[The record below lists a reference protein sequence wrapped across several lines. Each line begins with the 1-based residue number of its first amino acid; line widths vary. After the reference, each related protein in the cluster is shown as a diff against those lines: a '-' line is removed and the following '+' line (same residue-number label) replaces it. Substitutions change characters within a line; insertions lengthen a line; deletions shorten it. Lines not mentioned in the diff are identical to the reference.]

1 MTHPCLSGARLVL
14 VNRWHDRFAFFRC
27 TLKNFPNKIEHT
39 LQWARDHFVGV
50 FTHAPENINQYLNNA
65 GYLETLAKQPG
76 SQAADTV
83 EAVLDGLKT
92 HKPVNFADCIIWAR
106 SKFDELFY
114 ETTLQLLYNFPPDKL
129 TTSGTPFWS
138 PPKRCPEAIRFDAGN
153 EMHMEFIVAVRQLPH
168 PF

>member
-1 MTHPCLSGARLVL
+1 MTLTVFHVHLFRVHPPHSRGAFSAALYRCVLDADFGACNLVAWPTH
-14 VNRWHDRFAFFRC
+14 V
-27 TLKNFPNKIEHT
+27 
-39 LQWARDHFVGV
+39 LQV

-92 HKPVNFADCIIWAR
+92 HKPVNFADCITWAR

-114 ETTLQLLYNFPPDKL
+114 ETTLQLLHNFPADKL

-138 PPKRCPEAIRFDAGN
+138 PPKRCPDALRFDAGN
-153 EMHMEFIVAVRQLPH
+153 EMHMEFIVAVRQL
-168 PF
+168 